1 MTQYSNQTNLPL
13 AIAAWLAHDT
23 YDRSEAGL
31 SATTLMKPV
40 RQTIL
45 TKRLPPGEGTVD
57 VSGLIKSR
65 IGTAIHDAIERTWV
79 DPNLANTLA
88 GLGIPQKAINRIK
101 VNQDPNTF
109 TGPTIPI
116 YLEKRSSREV
126 FGVKITGK
134 FDFIADGRVHDF
146 KTTSTFAWT
155 SGNKDEDYIMQGSIY
170 RWLNPDIITDDRM
183 SIIFI
188 FMDWNKNRYL
198 SDREKYPSSQ
208 IISREFELLP
218 EAEVQRFVEH
228 KVRQLIACENLPESD
243 LPLCT
248 DKDLWRKEDSFKYYS
263 NPAATGKST
272 KNFSSMYEAQQYFIE
287 KGSKGRIDTV
297 KGQVTACLY
306 CSAFTL
312 CSQKDD
318 LIAAGELK
326 L

>member
-1 MTQYSNQTNLPL
+1 MSQYSNLTNLPL
-13 AIAAWLAHDT
+13 PIAAWLARDT

-31 SATTLMKPV
+31 SATTLMKSV

-57 VSGLIKSR
+57 VSGMIKSR
-65 IGTAIHDAIERTWV
+65 IGTAIHDAIEATWV
-79 DPNLANTLA
+79 GEDLSNTLT

-101 VNQDPNTF
+101 VNHNPNTF

-116 YLEKRSSREV
+116 YLEKRSSRMV
-126 FGVKITGK
+126 KGLKITGK
-134 FDFIADGRVHDF
+134 FDFIADGRVFDF

-155 SGNKDEDYIMQGSIY
+155 SGRKDEDYILQGSIY

-198 SDREKYPSSQ
+198 SSRDTYPPSQ
-208 IISREFELLP
+208 IVSREFELLP
-218 EAEVQRFVEH
+218 EATVQRFVEN
-228 KVRQLIACENLPESD
+228 KVQRLIDCENLPEPE

-248 DKDLWRKEDSFKYYS
+248 DKELWRKPDTFKYYS
-263 NPAATGKST
+263 NPASTGKSQ
-272 KNFSSMYEAQQYFIE
+272 KNFDTDYEAQQYFVE

-297 KGQVTACLY
+297 KGGVTACLY

>member
-1 MTQYSNQTNLPL
+1 M
-13 AIAAWLAHDT
+13 
-23 YDRSEAGL
+23 
-31 SATTLMKPV
+31 
-40 RQTIL
+40 
-45 TKRLPPGEGTVD
+45 
-57 VSGLIKSR
+57 
-65 IGTAIHDAIERTWV
+65 
-79 DPNLANTLA
+79 
-88 GLGIPQKAINRIK
+88 
-101 VNQDPNTF
+101 
-109 TGPTIPI
+109 
-116 YLEKRSSREV
+116 
-126 FGVKITGK
+126 
-134 FDFIADGRVHDF
+134 HDF

-155 SGNKDEDYIMQGSIY
+155 SGNKDEDCIMQCSIY

-228 KVRQLIACENLPESD
+228 KVRQLIACENLPEPE

-297 KGQVTACLY
+297 KGQATACLH

>member
-1 MTQYSNQTNLPL
+1 MYSNQTNLPT
-13 AIAAWLAHDT
+13 AIAVWLAHDT
-23 YDRSEAGL
+23 YDRAEAGL
-31 SATTLMKPV
+31 SATSLLKPV
-40 RQTIL
+40 RQVIL
-45 TKRLPPGEGTVD
+45 SQRIPEGEGITD

-65 IGTAIHDAIERTWV
+65 IGTAIHDAIERAWIS
-79 DPNLANTLA
+79 DHLDSTLKS
-88 GLGIPQKAINRIK
+88 LGASDKAISRVKINPETIE
-101 VNQDPNTF
+101 
-109 TGPTIPI
+109 GPCYPI
-116 YLEKRSSREV
+116 YLELRSSKDIL
-126 FGVKITGK
+126 GVKVTGK
-134 FDFIADGRVHDF
+134 FDFIDNGKLIDF
-146 KTTSTFAWT
+146 KTTSTFAYT

-228 KVRQLIACENLPESD
+228 KVRQLIACENLPEPE

>member
-13 AIAAWLAHDT
+13 PIAAWLAHDT

-31 SATTLMKPV
+31 SATTLMRPI

-57 VSGLIKSR
+57 VSGMIKSR
-65 IGTAIHDAIERTWV
+65 IGTAIHDAIERTWT
-79 DPNLANTLA
+79 DPSLADTLTA
-88 GLGIPQKAINRIK
+88 LGVPQKAINRIK
-101 VNQDPNTF
+101 VNHDPETF

-126 FGVKITGK
+126 FGVKVTGK

-146 KTTSTFAWT
+146 KTTSTYAWT
-155 SGNKDEDYIMQGSIY
+155 SGNKDEDYILQGSIY

-198 SDREKYPSSQ
+198 SDREKYPHSQ

-228 KVRQLIACENLPESD
+228 KVQRLIACENLPESE

-263 NPAATGKST
+263 NPASTGKST
-272 KNFSSMYEAQQYFIE
+272 KNFSSMYEANKYFIE
-287 KGSKGRIDTV
+287 KGSKGRIDVV

-326 L
+326 I